1 MIGSFINLLICMTRV
16 DGNSKVYLVSPEFAR
31 ISKRNFNLYLRLA
44 TNLLKYNK
52 VNFELIKP
60 TEIKGIVQKS
70 TAQQFFLEMGYFY
83 LLSEII
89 DAKSEHKR
97 KAEIPEFIA
106 INSGVD
112 LFMSTASYFRNV
124 LFPRKI
130 IAIYRWKRGTN
141 KVLRNHSW
149 LIPVIS
155 KKEIFIAKKK
165 TYQVKHNE
173 ASKVFNNLFKNIE
186 IREEF
191 NKIRFRNSKFIILAL
206 GVPADINYLE
216 NLSSMYKNVAN
227 HQFVQYLVKPHPNI
241 ELNIKQLKTLEE
253 LIGYP
258 SCNIAGKKNLE
269 IMRTIPLESILSY
282 FPNSIYV
289 GFFTGGINFIEPS
302 RVYWVNSGDRKIDKM
317 NKIYYS
323 EYVKLW
329 KSNYT

>member
-1 MIGSFINLLICMTRV
+1 MTRV
-16 DGNSKVYLVSPEFAR
+16 DRNSKVYLVSPEFAR

-60 TEIKGIVQKS
+60 TEIKSIVQKS
-70 TAQQFFLEMGYFY
+70 KAQQFFLEMGYFY

-89 DAKSEHKR
+89 DAKSAHKR

-141 KVLRNHSW
+141 KILKNNSW

-155 KKEIFIAKKK
+155 KNEIFISGKK
-165 TYQVKHNE
+165 TYQVRHTE
-173 ASKVFNNLFKNIE
+173 VSKVFKSVFKILE

-191 NKIRFRNSKFIILAL
+191 SKIRFRNSKIIILAL
-206 GVPADINYLE
+206 GMPADNNHLE
-216 NLSSMYKNVAN
+216 NLSNMYKNVVK
-227 HQFVQYLVKPHPNI
+227 HQYFQYLVKPHPNI
-241 ELNIKQLKTLEE
+241 ELSIKQLKTLEE
-253 LIGYP
+253 LIGHP
-258 SCNIAGKKNLE
+258 SCNIISKKSLE
-269 IMRTIPLESILSY
+269 IMRTIPIESILSY
-282 FPNSIYV
+282 FPNSIYI

-302 RVYWVNSGDRKIDKM
+302 RVYWVNSGNRKIDKM

-323 EYVKLW
+323 EYMKLW
-329 KSNYT
+329 ISNYT